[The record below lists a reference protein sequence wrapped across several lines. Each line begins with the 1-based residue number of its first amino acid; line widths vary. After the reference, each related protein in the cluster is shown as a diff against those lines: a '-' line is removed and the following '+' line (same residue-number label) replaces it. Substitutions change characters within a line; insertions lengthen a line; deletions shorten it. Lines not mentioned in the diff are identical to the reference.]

1 MSRFRLLI
9 AEDDEQD
16 LTTCR
21 DSVERYQHEKKRSIE
36 LVECRQASEAIGKLN
51 GSFDGAIID
60 LKLDQGGDEGN
71 QVIKSIV
78 DSYFRIPVAIMTGT
92 PGNADPQFKYVGIFK
107 KGETSYTE
115 ILELFFRIHDTGL
128 TRIMGGRG
136 IFEQTLNKVFLT
148 NLLPQREVWMGYG
161 QADPSATEKALLRFT
176 LNHLMHLLDDPGV
189 ECYPEEAYIYPP
201 HSADLKTGSIA
212 RRKGDGSLR
221 IVLNP
226 ACDLVMRANGDIK
239 TDRILI
245 AEVEARQ
252 NIFDL
257 VLSGITSQAK
267 KKKQLKTV
275 LGNNYTDYFHW
286 LPHTVFFGGGFIN
299 FRKISAITK
308 DEFGHEYEAPFIQV
322 SPSFVKDIVARFS
335 SYYARQGQPDI
346 QCSGIINEIITI
358 PEGTG

>member
-1 MSRFRLLI
+1 VCRFRLLI

-21 DSVERYQHEKKRSIE
+21 DSVERFQHEKKRPIE
-36 LVECRQASEAIGKLN
+36 LVECRQASEAIEKLN

-71 QVIKSIV
+71 QVIKRIV

-92 PGNADPQFKYVGIFK
+92 PGNADPQFKYIGVFK

-136 IFEQTLNKVFLT
+136 ILEQTLNEVFLT
-148 NLLPQREVWMGYG
+148 NLLPQQEAWMAYG
-161 QADPSATEKALLRFT
+161 QTDPLATEKALLRFT
-176 LNHLMHLLDDPGV
+176 LNHLMYLLDDPGLK
-189 ECYPEEAYIYPP
+189 CYPEEAYIYPP
-201 HSADLKTGSIA
+201 HSADLNTGSITK
-212 RRKGDGSLR
+212 RKSNGLLYA
-221 IVLNP
+221 VLNP
-226 ACDLVMRANGDIK
+226 ACDLVVRGNGDFK

-245 AEVEARQ
+245 VEIEARQ
-252 NIFDL
+252 NIFDSL
-257 VLSGITSQAK
+257 LSGITSQAT

-286 LPHTVFFGGGFIN
+286 LPRTDFFEGGFIN
-299 FRKISAITK
+299 FRKISTVTK
-308 DEFGHEYEAPFIQV
+308 DEFGSQYQVPFIQI
-322 SPSFVKDIVARFS
+322 SPPFVKDIVARFS

-346 QCSGIINEIITI
+346 ECSRIINEIISV
-358 PEGTG
+358 PEGSG